1 MLRAHRLY
9 PTIALRWVND
19 VGFEGVTRTN
29 YLRVLCQLDRR
40 VAPKRFAEIT
50 ADDVRQ
56 FIDIG
61 VDGRPRA
68 DRSRAHHLGII
79 WQIFDWAMDPDVKL
93 QIPANPAARLR
104 AQSRRSR
111 RTPRDVGRR
120 TWLTQDR
127 ARALIAT
134 TRGDGSKPIDRRDA
148 VLLSLYL
155 YTGLRVSELI
165 RVRWA
170 DVDFAS
176 GAHGIVHVI
185 RKGGKPAQV
194 PLSPAAKRLLFEWRT
209 SFIEAIGDQIDS
221 LRILPQIRSVIA
233 EYVDGRP
240 IYEVRTIWDRGLTDA
255 STVRLIVR
263 QRAAA
268 VGIDH
273 LAPHDLRRSFA
284 GMLED
289 AGTDMRDIQSALGHS
304 QLATTERY
312 LKQRTKLPAAAEA
325 LDFG

>member
-9 PTIALRWVND
+9 PTVAHRWVDD

-29 YLRVLCQLDRR
+29 YLRVLHQLDRR
-40 VAPKRFAEIT
+40 VAPRRFAEIT
-50 ADDVRQ
+50 PDDVRV
-56 FIDIG
+56 F
-61 VDGRPRA
+61 VDVGEDGGGRA
-68 DRSRAHHLGII
+68 DRTRAHHLGII
-79 WQIFDWAMDPDVKL
+79 WQVFDWAMDPEVDI
-93 QIPANPAARLR
+93 QILANPAARLR

-111 RTPRDVGRR
+111 RTPRDVRRR
-120 TWLTQDR
+120 TWLTQER
-127 ARALIAT
+127 ARTLVAT
-134 TRGDGSKPIDRRDA
+134 TRGDGSEPVDRRDA

-176 GAHGIVHVI
+176 GRHGVVHVV

-194 PLSPAAKRLLFEWRT
+194 PLNPAARRLLFEWRGA
-209 SFIEAIGDQIDS
+209 FVEAVGEKIDG
-221 LRILPQIRSVIA
+221 LRILPQIRQVIVA
-233 EYVDGRP
+233 HMDGQPLR
-240 IYEVRTIWDRGLTDA
+240 EVQTTWRRGITDT

-263 QRAAA
+263 QRATSA
-268 VGIDH
+268 GIDH

-289 AGTDMRDIQSALGHS
+289 AGTDMRDIQAALGHA

-312 LKQRTKLPAAAEA
+312 LKQRMKLPAAAEA

>member
-9 PTIALRWVND
+9 PTIAHRWIND
-19 VGFEGVTRTN
+19 VGFEGTTRIN
-29 YLRVLCQLDRR
+29 YLKVLRQLDRR
-40 VAPKRFAEIT
+40 VEPRRFAEIT

-56 FIDIG
+56 FVDIK
-61 VDGRPRA
+61 DNGRPRA
-68 DRSRAHHLGII
+68 DRSRAHYLGIV
-79 WQIFDWAMDPDVKL
+79 WQVFDWAMDPDVDIL
-93 QIPANPAARLR
+93 IPANPAARLR
-104 AQSRRSR
+104 AQARRAR
-111 RTPRDVGRR
+111 RTPRDVTRR
-120 TWLTQDR
+120 TWLTQER
-127 ARALIAT
+127 ARILIAT
-134 TRGDGSKPIDRRDA
+134 TRGDGSEPVDRRDA

-176 GAHGIVHVI
+176 GAHGVVHVI

-194 PLSPAAKRLLFEWRT
+194 PLNPAARRLLFEWRA
-209 SFIEAIGDQIDS
+209 SFVEAVGERIDG
-221 LRILPQIRSVIA
+221 LRILPQIRSVIGG
-233 EYVDGRP
+233 YVDARP
-240 IYEVRTIWDRGLTDA
+240 CYEVRTIWDRGITDA

-263 QRAAA
+263 ERATA

-289 AGTDMRDIQSALGHS
+289 AGTDMRDIQAALGHA

-312 LKQRTKLPAAAEA
+312 LKQRTQLPAAAEA